1 MVAAAAIIAST
12 ALPPSRRIAN
22 ARCAASACGAVAT
35 PRTAR
40 TGFGPS
46 VNIGIN
52 HHFAHRPIRAPYSFR
67 EYCGDHDPAIPL
79 LSGGTGDR
87 RTAAYERLRHFHKR
101 RAFDCV

>member
-12 ALPPSRRIAN
+12 ALPPSRRIAK
-22 ARCAASACGAVAT
+22 ALCAASAWGAVAT

-52 HHFAHRPIRAPYSFR
+52 HRFAHRPIRPPYSFR

-79 LSGGTGDR
+79 LRGDTGDR
-87 RTAAYERLRHFHKR
+87 PPAADDRGVHFHTR
-101 RAFDCV
+101 